1 MAEEEKY
8 LVRLDNFE
16 GPLDLLLHLLE
27 SNKMDIYDIPIA
39 DITKQYLAYLDAAEE
54 MNLEIASEFLVMAA
68 HLISIKVKMLLP
80 KPPKAEEEA
89 EDPREELTRRL
100 LEYKFYKE
108 ASLELKDAAANMQNY
123 GFKEIDIAGLSKNF
137 SVDNPVA
144 NVPLDAL
151 WQAFSKVLQHV
162 EEEKPELV
170 LSRESYEIEAMMDLI
185 TESLAKEPMVEFG
198 AFFTPP
204 YSKRKVISVFLA
216 LLELYKMGALLI
228 RQDENFG
235 SLWLIKAEPE
245 EAADAI

>member
-1 MAEEEKY
+1 M
-8 LVRLDNFE
+8 
-16 GPLDLLLHLLE
+16 
-27 SNKMDIYDIPIA
+27 
-39 DITKQYLAYLDAAEE
+39 
-54 MNLEIASEFLVMAA
+54 
-68 HLISIKVKMLLP
+68 
-80 KPPKAEEEA
+80 
-89 EDPREELTRRL
+89 
-100 LEYKFYKE
+100 
-108 ASLELKDAAANMQNY
+108 
-123 GFKEIDIAGLSKNF
+123 
-137 SVDNPVA
+137 
-144 NVPLDAL
+144 
-151 WQAFSKVLQHV
+151 